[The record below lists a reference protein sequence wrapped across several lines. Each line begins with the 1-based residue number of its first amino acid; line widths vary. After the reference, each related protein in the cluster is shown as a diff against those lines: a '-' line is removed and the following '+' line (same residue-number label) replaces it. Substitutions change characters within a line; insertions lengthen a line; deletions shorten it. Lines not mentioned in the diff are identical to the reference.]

1 MASCLFYAGVS
12 APSCKMLWGR
22 ALHCPPPTIYSDT
35 DAYTQVE
42 EVSGVLQH
50 SLCQLP
56 MSVERVAEGAPQT
69 AVDHLVHTASKHL
82 YTRRG

>member
-1 MASCLFYAGVS
+1 VGIVPLWFHHLFGDIAAYV
-12 APSCKMLWGR
+12 L
-22 ALHCPPPTIYSDT
+22 L
-35 DAYTQVE
+35 YTQVE

-56 MSVERVAEGAPQT
+56 VSVERVAEGAPQT
-69 AVDHLVHTASKHL
+69 AVDNLMHTASKHL

>member
-1 MASCLFYAGVS
+1 MYGGDS
-12 APSCKMLWGR
+12 APSCKMV
-22 ALHCPPPTIYSDT
+22 PPPVFGDIA
-35 DAYTQVE
+35 AYVLLYTKVE

-56 MSVERVAEGAPQT
+56 VSVERVAEGAPQT

-82 YTRRG
+82 YTRSS